1 MLINMGNNLS
11 NFLRL
16 PKVPTR
22 TLRSKYVS
30 SNETRP
36 LGYLVSTPKA
46 IRILFTHKIRDA
58 RVQLILAQWACI
70 LLALIAAGICGFF
83 LVPTFWAV
91 GALCPRHF
99 AFCPISLDRSGR
111 PFS

>member
-16 PKVPTR
+16 PKAPSR

-30 SNETRP
+30 SNETHP

-46 IRILFTHKIRDA
+46 LRILFTHIIREV
-58 RVQLILAQWACI
+58 RVQHLLSQWACI
-70 LLALIAAGICGFF
+70 FLALIEAGICGYF
-83 LVPTFWAV
+83 LILTFWVV
-91 GALCPRHF
+91 GAF
-99 AFCPISLDRSGR
+99 APAIFL
-111 PFS
+111 FALFL